1 MVKSRFSRE
10 KLYLCPQIIDWI
22 KMNIEY
28 SSSKEVKCY
37 RDFVTNPDNRNA
49 SRAFSKTFGAN
60 LMEPAKKLH
69 DRLKKY
75 VSAGAYNAIFGKTD
89 NRIEIKQGC
98 GKKDPLILKVRVGR
112 GPRKFFNHII
122 DEEKNLLL
130 TQDWQGDFNSI
141 TTIYVIA
148 VNNHDYNN
156 I

>member
-1 MVKSRFSRE
+1 
-10 KLYLCPQIIDWI
+10 
-22 KMNIEY
+22 MNIEY
-28 SSSKEVKCY
+28 GSSKEVKCY
-37 RDFVTNPDNRNA
+37 RNFVLNPDNRNA

-69 DRLKKY
+69 DRLRKY
-75 VSAGAYNAIFGKTD
+75 VAMFGQTD

-98 GKKDPLILKVRVGR
+98 AKKDTLILKVRVGR

-130 TQDWQGDFNSI
+130 AQDWQGDFNSI
-141 TTIYVIA
+141 MTIYVIA

>member
-1 MVKSRFSRE
+1 MVTSRFSRE

-49 SRAFSKTFGAN
+49 SRVFSKTFGAN

-75 VSAGAYNAIFGKTD
+75 VSAGAYNAIFGKQT
-89 NRIEIKQGC
+89 IE
-98 GKKDPLILKVRVGR
+98 
-112 GPRKFFNHII
+112 
-122 DEEKNLLL
+122 
-130 TQDWQGDFNSI
+130 
-141 TTIYVIA
+141 
-148 VNNHDYNN
+148 
-156 I
+156 